1 MSREDKIRTVQ
12 EGPGAQRYG
21 QSDSEMRPT
30 DDQDVRSVHGEQDV
44 FFFFFVRF
52 ENGG

>member
-21 QSDSEMRPT
+21 QGDSKMRPT
-30 DDQDVRSVHGEQDV
+30 DDQDVRSVHGEQRDV
-44 FFFFFVRF
+44 FFFVRF